1 MEFRILGPLE
11 VVDLGRPLD
20 LGGHNQRVLLT
31 ALLIEGNRVVPTDR
45 LIDVIWDERPPE
57 TARKALHV
65 HVSKLRKLLGAGRL
79 ETVSSGYRL
88 RVEEGE
94 LDSDVFLRLA
104 EAGKNAEALAVWR
117 GPALSDFAH
126 ERFAQAEI
134 ARLEEARLACIE
146 QRIESDLADG
156 RHAQLT
162 GELEALVH
170 EHPLRECL
178 RAQLVLSLYRS
189 GRQAEALEAYQAA
202 RTALVDELGI
212 EPGRTLQDL
221 QQAILN
227 HDPSLDLPDEPAP
240 AIELDRSAAG
250 GPVRDGGRQ
259 REERKRVTAV
269 FVGASISLAS
279 GETLDPEALRRTT
292 DGVFA
297 AVEAAIDRHG
307 GTVESSSVDAITA
320 VFGLPR
326 VHEDD
331 PVRAVRASV
340 EIREALASLAAE
352 LREERGMTLRFQVG
366 ISTGEVVAGGAGG
379 GRVRATGEP
388 LQRASRL
395 PAATASGEIALDEA
409 TRRVLGDAAVV
420 EPASSDWRLERLAD
434 SATRPSRVASAM
446 VGRERERRRLQ
457 DAFDQAV
464 GDRSCQ
470 LFTVLGPAGVGK
482 SRLVREFIGDLA
494 GRASVASG
502 RCLPYGDGITFWP
515 LLEAVK
521 EIVELED
528 TESAETGRA
537 SLHRLLALEPDGEL
551 AAARVADLIGL
562 GEAAEVAGE
571 DGFSAVRLLFEA
583 VARTRPLVV
592 VFDDIHW
599 AEETFLALVEHLAV
613 WSRDAPI
620 LLLCLARPELL
631 ELRPV
636 WGGGLLNATTTLLEP
651 LTETECSELVEN
663 LVGKSGPTGEIVS
676 TIAGAAE
683 GNPLFVEELLSML
696 IDDGAL
702 VRGEGGWTATA
713 DLSALRVPPT
723 IQGLLAARLEQLA
736 EDERS
741 VIECAAVVG
750 KVFFEDAVA
759 ELASD
764 LEAAAIADA
773 LGSLVLKE
781 LVRPEQTVL
790 GRRTYRF
797 RHLLIRDAAYDAISK
812 DARAGLHERFG
823 RWLARATSDRPT
835 EYQEVVGYH
844 LEQAYRY
851 RVELGA
857 GDEAAR
863 VLGREA
869 AERLADA
876 GRRAFIRSDA
886 PAGVNLVSRAVR
898 MLPAS
903 DPLRVELVPN
913 VRVVQGTGVDM
924 SWADRVLTEAVEAA
938 ATTGDRR
945 LAAHAL
951 VQRGLLR
958 LFTAPEV
965 TADELLA
972 TAERAIGV
980 FEEFEDEVGLARAW
994 RLHAQAHYLGRRA
1007 GACAESS
1014 ERALEHARNSG
1025 GAFEEREILEWLVIA
1040 LFLGPATVVAATT
1053 RCKALAE
1060 EAARNPLIGAD
1071 VLVTLATFAAMEGRT
1086 DEADELMER
1095 GRAIMDAS
1103 GRRTW
1108 IFSFNCALV
1117 YLWRGDAI
1125 AAEEEVRPL
1134 YEVLKRLGEK
1144 SHFSTHAQ
1152 TLAEVLYAQ
1161 GRFEEAE
1168 QMTLECEAASRPNDV
1183 HSQILWRSTRAK
1195 LLAQRGELEAG
1206 ERLAREAVAYAETSD
1221 FRFSHAE
1228 ALLDLGVVL
1237 RLAGEGPAAAE
1248 AIEEALRLHEQKGN
1262 LVGADSARD
1271 LLEELS
1277 RSG

>member
-11 VVDLGRPLD
+11 VVDLGRPLE
-20 LGGHNQRVLLT
+20 LGGHNQRALLT
-31 ALLIEGNRVVPTDR
+31 ALLIEANRVVPTDR

-79 ETVSSGYRL
+79 ETLPPGYRL

-94 LDSDVFLRLA
+94 LDSEVFLRLA
-104 EAGKNAEALAVWR
+104 EVGKEAEALALWR
-117 GPALSDFAH
+117 GPALSEFAY
-126 ERFAQAEI
+126 ERFAQTEI
-134 ARLEEARLACIE
+134 SRLEEVRLACIE

-156 RHAQLT
+156 RHAELT
-162 GELEALVH
+162 GELEALVR
-170 EHPLRECL
+170 EHPLRERL
-178 RAQLVLSLYRS
+178 RAQLVLSLYRC

-202 RTALVDELGI
+202 RAALVDELGI
-212 EPGRTLQDL
+212 EPGRTLQEL

-227 HDPSLDLPDEPAP
+227 HDPSLDLPDESVSATEPDRPAQ
-240 AIELDRSAAG
+240 G
-250 GPVRDGGRQ
+250 GSVRDEGRQ

-269 FVGASISLAS
+269 VVGASISLAS
-279 GETLDPEALRRTT
+279 GDSLDPEALRRTT

-297 AVEAAIDRHG
+297 VVDAATGRHG
-307 GTVESSSVDAITA
+307 GTVESSSVEAITA

-340 EIREALASLAAE
+340 EIREALASLTAE
-352 LREERGMTLRFQVG
+352 LYEERGITLDFRLG

-379 GRVRATGEP
+379 ARVRATGEP

-395 PAATASGEIALDEA
+395 PAGLASGEIALDEA

-420 EPASSDWRLERLAD
+420 EPAGGDWRLERLAD
-434 SATRPSRVASAM
+434 SVTRPSRVDSAM
-446 VGRERERRRLQ
+446 VGRERELRRLH
-457 DAFDQAV
+457 DTFDQAV

-494 GRASVASG
+494 GSASVASG

-521 EIVELED
+521 EIVGLED
-528 TESAETGRA
+528 TEPAETGRA
-537 SLHRLLALEPDGEL
+537 RLQRLLALEPDGEL
-551 AAARVADLIGL
+551 AAGRVADLIGL

-571 DGFSAVRLLFEA
+571 DGFSAVRLLLET

-599 AEETFLALVEHLAV
+599 AEQTFLALVEHLAM

-651 LTETECSELVEN
+651 LTETECGELVEN
-663 LVGKSGPTGEIVS
+663 LVGKSGLTGEIVS

-696 IDDGAL
+696 IDEGAL
-702 VRGEGGWTATA
+702 IRGEGGWTANG

-781 LVRPEQTVL
+781 LVRPEQAVL

-797 RHLLIRDAAYDAISK
+797 RHLLIRDAAYDAIPK
-812 DARAGLHERFG
+812 EARAGLHERFG
-823 RWLARATSDRPT
+823 RWLARATSDRST
-835 EYQEVVGYH
+835 EYEEVIGYH

-851 RVELGA
+851 RFELGA
-857 GDEAAR
+857 VDEAAR
-863 VLGREA
+863 TLGREA

-886 PAGVNLVSRAVR
+886 PAAVNLVSRAVG
-898 MLPAS
+898 MLAAS

-972 TAERAIGV
+972 TAERAIEV
-980 FEEFEDEVGLARAW
+980 FDELGDEIGLSRAW
-994 RLHAQAHYLGRRA
+994 RLNAQAHYLGRRA
-1007 GACAESS
+1007 RACAESS
-1014 ERALEHARNSG
+1014 EHALEHARRAG
-1025 GAFEEREILEWLVIA
+1025 DLFEEREILEWLVIA
-1040 LFLGPATVVAATT
+1040 LLLGPTPVAEAAA
-1053 RCKALAE
+1053 RCSALAE
-1060 EAARNPLIGAD
+1060 ETARYPLLEAD
-1071 VLVTLATFAAMEGRT
+1071 VLANLATFAAMEGREA
-1086 DEADELMER
+1086 EADEFIRR
-1095 GRAIMDAS
+1095 GRSVMDAV
-1103 GRRTW
+1103 GPRAWT
-1108 IFSFNCALV
+1108 FSFNLAYV
-1117 YLWRGDAI
+1117 FLWRGDAV
-1125 AAEEEVRPL
+1125 AAEEEIRPQ
-1134 YEVLKRLGEK
+1134 YEMLKRLGEK

-1152 TLAEVLYAQ
+1152 TLAEILYVQ
-1161 GRFEEAE
+1161 GRYEEAE
-1168 QMTLECEAASRPNDV
+1168 QLTIECEAASRPNDV
-1183 HSQILWRSTRAK
+1183 RSQILWRSTRAK
-1195 LLAQRGELEAG
+1195 LLARRGELEAG
-1206 ERLAREAVAYAETSD
+1206 ERLGREAVAYAETTD
-1221 FRFSHAE
+1221 FVLSHAE
-1228 ALLDLGVVL
+1228 ALLDLGEVL
-1237 RLAGEGPAAAE
+1237 RLAGEEPAAAE
-1248 AIEEALRLHEQKGN
+1248 AIAEALRLHEQKGN
-1262 LVGADSARD
+1262 LIGAGSARNQ
-1271 LLEELS
+1271 LEGLA
-1277 RSG
+1277 R